1 MPLPKPTQTGSK
13 HFSMDITE
21 RGTVR
26 LYWDGL
32 IWEGPQSALQE
43 LERMIGCFSF
53 HREYNPSLKLR
64 LTVEEPRHE

>member
-1 MPLPKPTQTGSK
+1 MKCE

-26 LYWDGL
+26 LYWDDL

-43 LERMIGCFSF
+43 LERMIGAFSF
-53 HREYNPSLKLR
+53 HREYSPSLKLR
-64 LTVEEPRHE
+64 LTVEEASHE